1 MKKIP
6 FQILLLASIT
16 LVMGCFSAQ
25 IPSEEQIDEA
35 DAGVLSVTI
44 DSGAYRCSNS
54 GADNPR
60 WIDTATDLPNVHVEG
75 EAVVIDQQT
84 GLSWQGEK
92 HNTGLY
98 HPQAITHCNNLE
110 YAGSTNW
117 ILPSKEQLTSLLR
130 NNGQGPGSDFP
141 CIAGRAY
148 WTSTESDSGPLRAW
162 SVHMSANT
170 AWISL
175 SNSAVELR
183 VMCVQQ

>member
-1 MKKIP
+1 
-6 FQILLLASIT
+6 
-16 LVMGCFSAQ
+16 MGCFSAQ

-35 DAGVLSVTI
+35 DAGALSVTI

-92 HNTGLY
+92 HNSGLE
-98 HPQAITHCNNLE
+98 HQRAIMHCENLK
-110 YAGSTNW
+110 YAGNSNW
-117 ILPSKEQLTSLLR
+117 ILPSKEQLTSILR

-148 WTSTESDSGPLRAW
+148 WTSTESDTGPLRAW
-162 SVHMSANT
+162 SVHMFAT
-170 AWISL
+170 VGWVSL
-175 SNSAVELR
+175 SNYTNEAR
-183 VMCVQQ
+183 VMCVQRP